1 MDDSRRCTA
10 TSKQSGERCKRAASR
25 GRTVCAMHGGK
36 SLRGAD
42 HPNFK
47 TGRYSKALPHRL
59 LRNYEKLRDDTA
71 LISMRDEVALLD
83 LKLLERVEAE
93 DWPEVERLIEIRRKL
108 VATEARVEALRATT
122 LSEKEA
128 MALVSGL
135 IAALKKHIDDP
146 QIIEDIGRDVELLL
160 GG

>member
-1 MDDSRRCTA
+1 
-10 TSKQSGERCKRAASR
+10 
-25 GRTVCAMHGGK
+25 MHGGK

-59 LRNYEKLRDDTA
+59 LRSYEKGLDHPA

-83 LKLLERVEAE
+83 LKILERVEAE
-93 DWPEVERLIEIRRKL
+93 DWQEFERLIEIRRKL

-128 MALVSGL
+128 MALVAGL
-135 IAALKKHIDDP
+135 IAALRKHISDP
-146 QIIEDIGRDVELLL
+146 QIIEDIGRDVELLV
-160 GG
+160 GS